1 MKTPY
6 AYYGGKSRMAEL
18 LVGCMPPHTTYV
30 EPFFG
35 SGAVF
40 FARPRSNHEII
51 NDLDRNIVT
60 FLRVLR
66 DRRDEL
72 EMACALTPH
81 ARDEFRAAD
90 LTGELDD
97 LERARR
103 TWVRL
108 NQSFGKTLS
117 GRTGWSWTTA
127 RNTSIPSTIAS
138 RLGRFAGVADR
149 LMGATI
155 ESKPAAELLSN
166 LNTGPEAL
174 WYLDPPYLHS
184 TRVQADGYEHE
195 MTHDDHTEL
204 AAVCRDTDSTVIVSG
219 YASPEYA
226 EWFDG
231 WFSTSLEVI
240 GYSSNARTH
249 HRAVRTEVL
258 WSNRDIFTPANTQME
273 LGA

>member
-6 AYYGGKSRMAEL
+6 AYYGGKARMAEL
-18 LVGCMPPHTTYV
+18 LVDLMPPHRTYI

-40 FARPRSNHEII
+40 FAKPKANHEIV
-51 NDLDRNIVT
+51 NDADRNIIT

-66 DRRDEL
+66 DRREEL

-90 LTGELDD
+90 LTVELDD

-117 GRTGWSWTTA
+117 ARTGWSWTTA
-127 RNTSIPSTIAS
+127 RNTSIPATVAR
-138 RLGRFAGVADR
+138 RLGRFEAVVER
-149 LMGATI
+149 LMGVTI
-155 ESKPAAELLSN
+155 ENKPAAELLAN
-166 LNTGPEAL
+166 LNTGPEAV

-184 TRVQADGYEHE
+184 TRVQGDGYAHE
-195 MTHDDHTEL
+195 MTHDDHADL
-204 AAVCRDTDSTVIVSG
+204 AAVCRDTESTVIVSG
-219 YASPEYA
+219 YESPEYA
-226 EWFDG
+226 G
-231 WFSTSLEVI
+231 WFKGWYSTSLDDV
-240 GYSSNARTH
+240 GWSSNARTH

-258 WSNRDIFTPANTQME
+258 WSNRDIFTPAHVQMS
-273 LGA
+273 LT